1 MNNLLAILIVVIVLG
16 GITLCSVGVF
26 TEYSLDVDNIEY
38 TYGSK
43 DNANN

>member
-1 MNNLLAILIVVIVLG
+1 MNNLIAILIVVLVLG
-16 GITLCSVGVF
+16 GLTLCTAGVF
-26 TEYSLDVDNIEY
+26 TEYSLEENTIEY